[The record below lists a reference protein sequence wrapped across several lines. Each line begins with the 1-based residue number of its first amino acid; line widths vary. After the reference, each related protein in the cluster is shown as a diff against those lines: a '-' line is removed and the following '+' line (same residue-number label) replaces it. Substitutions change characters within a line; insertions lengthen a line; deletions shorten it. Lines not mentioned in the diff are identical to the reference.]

1 MLLLLPVSH
10 FFLLF
15 KFSIWGIKFRLLK
28 FHEDFYSRVFNI
40 AIFFTIAKNAK
51 LSTMQ
56 QGT

>member
-1 MLLLLPVSH
+1 MLVI
-10 FFLLF
+10 FFLLL

-40 AIFFTIAKNAK
+40 AIFYNCEKREIKY
-51 LSTMQ
+51 Q